1 MWTLCGAAIG
11 VLLELSRPRRVKPPG
26 LRAENLSAPEVRR
39 ENGMKRHRDVS
50 DHGLIGDQ
58 QTVAL
63 LDAESDTSKYVSR
76 FLGTAFLI
84 NRFLTEDGPGAIP
97 VPG

>member
-1 MWTLCGAAIG
+1 
-11 VLLELSRPRRVKPPG
+11 
-26 LRAENLSAPEVRR
+26 
-39 ENGMKRHRDVS
+39 MKRHRDVS

-63 LDAESDTSKYVSR
+63 LDADKCGFFRISSDTSKYVSR

-84 NRFLTEDGPGAIP
+84 NRFLTEDGTGAIP